1 MSGDERKPRACQE
14 NKSDAQATI
23 FLTLILIQAASKG
36 RGKRMTKLQSKQPPK
51 RDGMPENDNGL
62 LDGMWAY
69 FLHDYDNIED
79 DKFSVESDDE
89 TLSDNGYEGEELNEE
104 EKKKSIVL
112 ASSLK
117 RTVYLLEYARKLE
130 AAKREKANEEKKTLD
145 RDIATNKNRI
155 APSPENRE
163 NNLQDKTD
171 TNPLRDGPPEVIY
184 VQKDDF
190 GDVYI
195 DSAKTREVKKIPAI
209 ESPLRGREYAIDQK
223 PYVHYEMDELTQKP
237 KTHKD
242 SNQMDENEI
251 KAMKRKKLRRRI
263 ALLRLKAAKARME
276 KEDLLLLTT
285 A

>member
-1 MSGDERKPRACQE
+1 MSGDERKARVCKE
-14 NKSDAQATI
+14 NQSDARATI
-23 FLTLILIQAASKG
+23 FVTLILIETASKG
-36 RGKRMTKLQSKQPPK
+36 RVKRMVKPQSKQPLT

-89 TLSDNGYEGEELNEE
+89 TLSDDGNEGEELNEE
-104 EKKKSIVL
+104 ERKKSIVL
-112 ASSLK
+112 AASLK

-130 AAKREKANEEKKTLD
+130 AAKKKKANGETKAFN
-145 RDIATNKNRI
+145 RDIATNRNRI

-190 GDVYI
+190 EDIYI
-195 DSAKTREVKKIPAI
+195 DSAKTREVRKLPADV
-209 ESPLRGREYAIDQK
+209 SPRRGREYAIDQK
-223 PYVHYEMDELTQKP
+223 PYVHDEMDELTQKP
-237 KTHKD
+237 KTYKD

-251 KAMKRKKLRRRI
+251 KAMKRKELRRRI